1 MGQATRVAR
10 SVKSP
15 SRGFVW
21 GRSVCSG
28 HHACSGLLSAGV
40 LSVLHREA
48 GRCEAVGL
56 VLWCLGERPWMVL
69 RWMDGSPLVIYPRRA
84 SCVASGA
91 RCAS

>member
-1 MGQATRVAR
+1 
-10 SVKSP
+10 
-15 SRGFVW
+15 
-21 GRSVCSG
+21 
-28 HHACSGLLSAGV
+28 
-40 LSVLHREA
+40 VLHREA